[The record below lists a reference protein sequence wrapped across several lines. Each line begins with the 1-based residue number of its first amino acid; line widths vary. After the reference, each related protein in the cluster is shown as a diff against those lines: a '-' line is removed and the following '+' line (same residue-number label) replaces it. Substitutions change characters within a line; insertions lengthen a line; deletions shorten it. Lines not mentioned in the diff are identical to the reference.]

1 MKPLSTPG
9 VQAMPCGDAIS
20 TAIIVWLLVRF
31 MFGFGFVAQRSILMY
46 GRGEQ
51 FCATKV
57 NIFSILIIILCSGS
71 MVQVFFCRRWTHCC
85 LSKKNKRAPNSGPG

>member
-57 NIFSILIIILCSGS
+57 NILVCFHLNR
-71 MVQVFFCRRWTHCC
+71 FFT
-85 LSKKNKRAPNSGPG
+85 